1 MGRGRKLESIED
13 FQRALKKGY
22 GLGVRAD
29 YKPWLTVNDVKSQ
42 GTRTNVYGRKTQR
55 VHHLLSSIETELFYL
70 AEFSDTVVDI
80 REQFPIIPLNFTQ
93 KVARTIGVKH
103 PTHPKTNEP
112 IVVTTDF
119 LLTHQSGNS
128 VKYQAISVKAE
139 GETNNLRSMEKIDI
153 ERVCWQLL
161 GVQFKLYTGSQ
172 LTRVESENI
181 SWASSPFRENVSCF
195 SDTQIDLAIHE
206 LSVGQ
211 HFVSDICNRFI
222 ALNIVSHELALTLLR
237 FLIVEKYME
246 VDLTSSIAETG
257 VLIVKNIHSNSE
269 MILYGNR

>member
-22 GLGVRAD
+22 GLGVGAD
-29 YKPWLTVNDVKSQ
+29 YKPWLTVNDVKYQ
-42 GTRTNVYGRKTQR
+42 GIRTNLYGRKTQR

-93 KVARTIGVKH
+93 KIARTIGVKH

-119 LLTHQSGNS
+119 LLTHQSGDR
-128 VKYQAISVKAE
+128 VQYQAISVKAE
-139 GETNNLRSMEKIDI
+139 GETSNLRSMEKIDI

-172 LTRVESENI
+172 LTRIESENI
-181 SWASSPFRENVSCF
+181 SWTSSPFRENAPCF
-195 SDTQIDLAIHE
+195 SDTQIDLALHE
-206 LSVGQ
+206 LRVGQ

-222 ALNIVSHELALTLLR
+222 ALNIVNHELALTLVR

-257 VLIVKNIHSNSE
+257 VVIIKNIHNDSE
-269 MILYGNR
+269 MIMYGNR